1 MTRQNTTSPGGRGKA
16 GRRAAVA
23 DAVPGNW
30 VDRWAPAP
38 WQPYL
43 RLGRADRPIGVWLLL
58 WPCWWSLA
66 LAALNQGRPFPD
78 LRLMLLFAIGAMA
91 MRAAGCAYNDIVDR
105 DFDAK
110 VARTRSRPIP
120 SGQISVAQA
129 QLFMVALSLVGLAVL
144 LQLNAFT
151 ILLGIASL
159 GIVAFYPFMKRITNW
174 PQIVLGLAFSWG
186 ALMGWA
192 AVYGALAWPPV
203 LLYAG
208 AVAWTIGY
216 DTIYA
221 HQDKED
227 DLSLGLKSTAIRL
240 GAATGQWLTL
250 FYGLAFVAILAAG
263 LGAGAGMIFL
273 GLIALA
279 AAHLAWQTA
288 TLSIDDAENCLKRFR
303 SNRDFGAIVFLAL
316 ALDSAWAALG

>member
-1 MTRQNTTSPGGRGKA
+1 MTSPGRPPEAGGRPS
-16 GRRAAVA
+16 VA

-30 VDRWAPAP
+30 VDRWAPAA

-43 RLGRADRPIGVWLLL
+43 RLARADRPIGVWLLL

-66 LAALNQGRPFPD
+66 LAALNGGQAFPS
-78 LRLMLLFAIGAMA
+78 LWLMLLFAIGSIA
-91 MRAAGCAYNDIVDR
+91 MRAAGCTYNDIVDR

-110 VARTRSRPIP
+110 VARTASRPIP
-120 SGQISVAQA
+120 SGQIGVSQA
-129 QLFMVALSLVGLAVL
+129 KIFMVALSLVGLAVL
-144 LQLNAFT
+144 LQLNAFS
-151 ILLGIASL
+151 ILLGISSL
-159 GIVAFYPFMKRITNW
+159 AIVALYPFMKRITHW

-192 AVYGALAWPPV
+192 AVYGALAWPPL

-240 GAATGQWLTL
+240 GAATTRWLAL
-250 FYGLAFVAILAAG
+250 FYGVTILAILAAG
-263 LGAGAGMIFL
+263 LLAGGGMIFL
-273 GLIALA
+273 SVLAIAAGHLIWQAL
-279 AAHLAWQTA
+279 
-288 TLSIDDAENCLKRFR
+288 TLDVDDAQNCLKRFR
-303 SNRDFGAIVFLAL
+303 ANRDFGAIVFLAL
-316 ALDSAWAALG
+316 ALQAAWTAYI